1 MTLLAVNLF
10 RLDVKDY
17 SLLRVSDLCTDR
29 FRQLADSLGG
39 VACEDA
45 SPLLHLRDPRH
56 LADPTMPVIELLVL
70 LGAVLAVRHA
80 WLVRRDTGDATNL
93 GVCLAAVAYV
103 LVLEP
108 PLYFPALFGIDDY
121 VSAVFVHNE
130 FTVGLLYHR
139 LPLYILL
146 IYPALVY
153 LAWVLVQ
160 RLGVLERHG
169 RVRGALIASVCVG
182 AVHQGFYSIFDQFGP
197 DHLWWAWDTEAT
209 TNAIR
214 LGEVP
219 LSSTV
224 NFALV
229 MPTAFA
235 LACFL
240 LLGRRSRP
248 TLGSVVLPAIG
259 VGVLTPLLSIPGQLP
274 VTYLDLVEDPSYG
287 AVRVVLWAM
296 LAAGT
301 AVLVRE
307 LVAAWRSSQHQP
319 RQAPQAWAAGLLGG
333 YPEAYLGLW
342 LATFLAL
349 GVLSPPAG
357 VIAYLVPCYALSAAV
372 LVTVVRRRT
381 AGASGGATD
390 EVTTPA
396 AAR

>member
-1 MTLLAVNLF
+1 MNLF
-10 RLDVKDY
+10 RISMKNY
-17 SLLRVSDLCTDR
+17 SLRAVSDLCTDR
-29 FRQLADSLGG
+29 FRELADSLGG

-45 SPLLHLRDPRH
+45 SPFVYLRDPRD
-56 LADPTMPVIELLVL
+56 LADVTMPVVELLIL
-70 LGAVLAVRHA
+70 LGAVLAFRHA
-80 WLVRRDTGDATNL
+80 WVLRRDTGDATNL

-146 IYPALVY
+146 LYPALVY

-169 RVRGALIASVCVG
+169 RVRGAVIASVCVG

-197 DHLWWAWDTEAT
+197 DHLWWAWDTDT
-209 TNAIR
+209 RTNAI
-214 LGEVP
+214 LVGDVP
-219 LSSTV
+219 MSSTV

-240 LLGRRSRP
+240 LLGRRVRP
-248 TLGSVVLPAIG
+248 TTGSVVLPAIG
-259 VGVLTPLLSIPGQLP
+259 IGFLTPLLSIPGQLP
-274 VTYLDLVEDPSYG
+274 VTYLDLVDAPSYD
-287 AVRVVLWAM
+287 AVRVVLWLM
-296 LAAGT
+296 LVAAT

-307 LVAAWRSSQHQP
+307 LVAAWR
-319 RQAPQAWAAGLLGG
+319 APTVREPGLRGA
-333 YPEAYLGLW
+333 YPTAYLALW
-342 LATFLAL
+342 LATFAILA
-349 GVLSPPAG
+349 VVTPPAG
-357 VIAYLVPCYALSAAV
+357 VVAYLVPCYALSLAV
-372 LVTVVRRRT
+372 LVTVARSPVGGVPRT
-381 AGASGGATD
+381 RARPGGGRGDRVVGRA
-390 EVTTPA
+390 PIGG
-396 AAR
+396 

>member
-1 MTLLAVNLF
+1 MNLF
-10 RLDVKDY
+10 RLSVNDY
-17 SLLRVSDLCTDR
+17 SVPLVADLCTDR
-29 FRQLADSLGG
+29 FRELADSLGG
-39 VACEDA
+39 VACENA
-45 SPLLHLRDPRH
+45 SPFLHLRDPRH
-56 LADPTMPVIELLVL
+56 LADPSMPVIELLVL
-70 LGAVLAVRHA
+70 LGAVLAFRHA
-80 WLVRRDTGDATNL
+80 WVLRRDTGDATNL

-146 IYPALVY
+146 LYPALVY

-197 DHLWWAWDTEAT
+197 DHLWWAWDAEAR
-209 TNAIR
+209 TNALRI
-214 LGEVP
+214 GEVP
-219 LSSTV
+219 MSSTV

-229 MPTAFA
+229 MPMAFA

-240 LLGRRSRP
+240 LIGRRARP

-259 VGVLTPLLSIPGQLP
+259 CGVLTPFLSIPGQLP
-274 VTYLDLVEDPSYG
+274 VTYLDLVDNPAYDV
-287 AVRVVLWAM
+287 VRGILWLM
-296 LAAGT
+296 LAGAT

-307 LVAAWRSSQHQP
+307 LVAAWRAPLPAQP
-319 RQAPQAWAAGLLGG
+319 GLVGA
-333 YPEAYLGLW
+333 YPTAYLGLW
-342 LATFLAL
+342 LATFLVL
-349 GVLSPPAG
+349 GVVSPPAG
-357 VIAYLVPCYALSAAV
+357 VIAYLVPCFVLSLAV
-372 LVTVVRRRT
+372 LVTVARGRMAAADT
-381 AGASGGATD
+381 
-390 EVTTPA
+390 EVTTRA
-396 AAR
+396 GAR